1 LSLDLWFRI
10 AIVLPAFGTLEASSK
25 RRILLTEDAY
35 VMPMTLD
42 DVAARKQFDKSNM
55 LQEMENAPSRLK
67 PPADAE
73 TTFSNSFD
81 VPRNIVIGGV
91 GGSGIA
97 GDIVTDY
104 VKTRSTIPIS
114 VCRAYNLPTYVDKD
128 TLFLA
133 ISYSGETHET
143 LNLLEEAHKRR
154 AKVATVTSGGRMLV
168 TSLAKKIPYL
178 KVTSGLPPRVA
189 LPELLAAALFAL
201 GKATL
206 SKEPETILHN
216 ASSALATEI
225 QSIKCETPT
234 NDNKA
239 KQMAE
244 RLHDRLPLL
253 LGPEERVSV
262 LRRFKNEL
270 NENSKIPAVYMCMP
284 ECYHDDIEG
293 LESLISLASVQPVL
307 LRTWE
312 TGHQPKTVE
321 SLVALMKELGFPPIM
336 TFQGHGEDVLSEL
349 LTAITFGDF
358 VSVYLALLRRIDPTT
373 LLLIPKFR
381 AAAAS

>member
-1 LSLDLWFRI
+1 
-10 AIVLPAFGTLEASSK
+10 
-25 RRILLTEDAY
+25 
-35 VMPMTLD
+35 
-42 DVAARKQFDKSNM
+42 
-55 LQEMENAPSRLK
+55 
-67 PPADAE
+67 
-73 TTFSNSFD
+73 
-81 VPRNIVIGGV
+81 V

-114 VCRAYNLPTYVDKD
+114 VCRAYNLPTYVDEN

-133 ISYSGETHET
+133 ISYSGETRET
-143 LNLLEEAHKRR
+143 LNMLEEANKRR
-154 AKVATVTSGGRMLV
+154 AMVATVSSGGSMLA
-168 TSLAKKIPYL
+168 TSLAKRIPHL

-201 GKATL
+201 GKTAL
-206 SKEPETILHN
+206 SEETETILRSVSR
-216 ASSALATEI
+216 AVATEI
-225 QSIKCETPT
+225 RLIKSDTPT

-270 NENSKIPAVYMCMP
+270 NENSKMSALYMCLP

-293 LESLISLASVQPVL
+293 LESLSRLASVQPVL
-307 LRTWE
+307 LSTGE
-312 TGHQPKTVE
+312 TGLQPKTIE
-321 SLVALMKELGFPPIM
+321 SLYALMRELGFPPIM

>member
-1 LSLDLWFRI
+1 MI
-10 AIVLPAFGTLEASSK
+10 AIVLPASEYWKLLGK

-35 VMPMTLD
+35 VMPMILD
-42 DVAARKQFDKSNM
+42 DAAAQRQIDRSNM
-55 LQEMENAPSRLK
+55 LHEMENTPSRLK
-67 PPADAE
+67 PPPDAE
-73 TTFSNSFD
+73 STFSNSFD
-81 VPRNIVIGGV
+81 EPRNIVIGGV

-97 GDIVTDY
+97 GDIVADY
-104 VKTRSTIPIS
+104 VKTRSTLPIS
-114 VCRAYNLPTYVDKD
+114 VCKAYNLPTYVDEN

-133 ISYSGETHET
+133 ISYSGDTHET
-143 LNLLEEAHKRR
+143 LGMLEEANKRR
-154 AKVATVTSGGRMLV
+154 AMVATVSSGGSMLV
-168 TSLAKKIPYL
+168 TSLAKRIPYL
-178 KVTSGLPPRVA
+178 KVTPGLPPRVA

-206 SKEPETILHN
+206 SEETETILRS
-216 ASSALATEI
+216 ASRAVATEI
-225 QSIKCETPT
+225 RSIKFNTPI

-244 RLHDRLPLL
+244 QLHDRLPLI

-270 NENSKIPAVYMCMP
+270 NENSKMPAVYMCMP

-293 LESLISLASVQPVL
+293 LESLSRLASVQPVL
-307 LRTWE
+307 LSTRE
-312 TGHQPKTVE
+312 TGRQSKTIE
-321 SLVALMKELGFPPIM
+321 SLFALMRELRFPPIM

-358 VSVYLALLRRIDPTT
+358 VSVYLALLRRIDPTA

-381 AAAAS
+381 AATAG

>member
-1 LSLDLWFRI
+1 
-10 AIVLPAFGTLEASSK
+10 
-25 RRILLTEDAY
+25 
-35 VMPMTLD
+35 MTLD
-42 DVAARKQFDKSNM
+42 DVAVRREFDRSNM
-55 LQEMENAPSRLK
+55 LHEMENTPSRLK

-73 TTFSNSFD
+73 STFSNSFD
-81 VPRNIVIGGV
+81 EPRNIVIGGV

-104 VKTRSTIPIS
+104 LRTRSTIPIS
-114 VCRAYNLPTYVDKD
+114 VCRAYNLPTYVDEN

-143 LNLLEEAHKRR
+143 LNMLEEANKRR
-154 AKVATVTSGGRMLV
+154 AMIATVSSGGSMLV
-168 TSLAKKIPYL
+168 TSLAKRIPYL
-178 KVTSGLPPRVA
+178 KVRPGLPPRVA

-206 SKEPETILHN
+206 SEEPETILHS
-216 ASSALATEI
+216 ASRALATEI
-225 QSIKCETPT
+225 LSIKCDTPT
-234 NDNKA
+234 NENKA

-244 RLHDRLPLL
+244 QLHNRLPLL

-270 NENSKIPAVYMCMP
+270 NENSKMPAVYMCMP

-293 LESLISLASVQPVL
+293 LESLSRLASVQPVL
-307 LRTWE
+307 LRTGE
-312 TGHQPKTVE
+312 TGRQSKTIE
-321 SLVALMKELGFPPIM
+321 SFYALMRELGFPPIM
-336 TFQGHGEDVLSEL
+336 TFQGNGEDVLSEL

-358 VSVYLALLRRIDPTT
+358 VSVYLALLRRIDPTS

-381 AAAAS
+381 AAAAG